1 MPILSLI
8 PDRVE
13 EWQTDGMPIAPGLA
27 ACGARRMLVSV
38 AVVLC
43 SACAQP
49 LVEPTFVPLG
59 PAAGQ
64 LPASPPDTLEDY
76 PTALAAIV
84 DVLESKLKLPR
95 PQVTLV
101 LFANR
106 RSFEAGLLS
115 IGYPPELARDAS
127 AFGAIGGARAIL
139 ANAGILD
146 TLPWPERV
154 RLLAHELTHSVQ
166 YVLAGGKRGASDQWL
181 REGVADWVAFQTTAA
196 LGYMSY
202 RESRRRMV
210 ERLASAPP
218 GLTPAPL
225 DDLATFPQW
234 VAAQR
239 AYHDVPLYTQAFLGA
254 ELLIERYGFEKLSEY
269 FARFASSDDRLAN
282 FRATFARPL
291 SDFQRAFEERWSQEL
306 ISQQPLR

>member
-1 MPILSLI
+1 MLFAGG
-8 PDRVE
+8 V
-13 EWQTDGMPIAPGLA
+13 T
-27 ACGARRMLVSV
+27 ACGARGILVALAV
-38 AVVLC
+38 ALC

-49 LVEPTFVPLG
+49 LVEPTFVPLAETPPG
-59 PAAGQ
+59 GQ
-64 LPASPPDTLEDY
+64 RASPSAALEDY

-84 DVLESKLKLPR
+84 DVMESELKLPR
-95 PQVTLV
+95 PEVTLV

-115 IGYPPELARDAS
+115 IGYPRELARDAS

-166 YVLAGGKRGASDQWL
+166 YALAGGTRGASDQWL

-202 RESRRRMV
+202 RESRRRML
-210 ERLASAPP
+210 ERLASAPT
-218 GLTPAPL
+218 GLMPAPL
-225 DDLATFPQW
+225 DQLATFPQW

-239 AYHDVPLYTQAFLGA
+239 AYHDVPLYAQAFLGA
-254 ELLIERYGFEKLSEY
+254 ELLIERHGFERVSEY
-269 FARFASSDDRLAN
+269 FARFASSDDRQ
-282 FRATFARPL
+282 ATFRTTFGRNL
-291 SDFQRAFEERWSQEL
+291 SDFERALERRWSREL
-306 ISQQPLR
+306 MSQQPLR

>member
-1 MPILSLI
+1 
-8 PDRVE
+8 
-13 EWQTDGMPIAPGLA
+13 MPIAGGLA
-27 ACGARRMLVSV
+27 ARGARRALVSV
-38 AVVLC
+38 AVVFWP
-43 SACAQP
+43 ACAQP
-49 LVEPTFVPLG
+49 LLEPTFVPIAG
-59 PAAGQ
+59 PGAQ
-64 LPASPPDTLEDY
+64 QQASAPDTLEDY

-84 DVLESKLKLPR
+84 DVLESELKLPR
-95 PQVTLV
+95 PEVTLV

-115 IGYPPELARDAS
+115 IGYPRELARDAS

-146 TLPWPERV
+146 TLPWPDRV

-166 YVLAGGKRGASDQWL
+166 YVLAGGERGRSDQWL

-202 RESRRRMV
+202 GESRRHLL

-225 DDLATFPQW
+225 DELATFPQW

-239 AYHDVPLYTQAFLGA
+239 TYHDVPLYTQAFLGA
-254 ELLIERYGFEKLSEY
+254 ELLIQQYGFEKVSEY
-269 FARFASSDDRLAN
+269 FARFASSDDRQSN
-282 FRATFARPL
+282 FRATFARDL
-291 SDFQRAFEERWSQEL
+291 SDFERAFEKRWYEEL
-306 ISQQPLR
+306 ISRQPLR